1 METYTLNLCTLNPS
15 SHTLLTLKIIFYK
28 DSQAVWTS
36 VPSFYSTP
44 KIKGRT
50 PTKLH
55 YGTILFEETHIQY
68 TSSAEMRVFA
78 GVAQPNVIIMYS
90 IALVLGCNVLRVRQ
104 SILLLKTLIQIKTKH
119 IFSSSY
125 RDPF

>member
-1 METYTLNLCTLNPS
+1 MVLYYLRKPTFSTHP
-15 SHTLLTLKIIFYK
+15 LL
-28 DSQAVWTS
+28 
-36 VPSFYSTP
+36 
-44 KIKGRT
+44 
-50 PTKLH
+50 
-55 YGTILFEETHIQY
+55 
-68 TSSAEMRVFA
+68 RVFA

>member
-68 TSSAEMRVFA
+68 TSSAE
-78 GVAQPNVIIMYS
+78 GVCRSGTAKCYHY
-90 IALVLGCNVLRVRQ
+90 VLYCI
-104 SILLLKTLIQIKTKH
+104 SAWM
-119 IFSSSY
+119 
-125 RDPF
+125 